1 MAGNLVA
8 KAATW
13 YRAEPGDLYAATRVL
28 DGRPTPESADE
39 RSAQTISPTTS
50 WNRFMARNPPAMTTA
65 TMTGVRP
72 SGCPCRS
79 A

>member
-1 MAGNLVA
+1 MVGNLVA

-39 RSAQTISPTTS
+39 S
-50 WNRFMARNPPAMTTA
+50 
-65 TMTGVRP
+65 V
-72 SGCPCRS
+72 
-79 A
+79 